1 MAKTIDSGLC
11 GDMGP
16 GARLLVALGLALGLV
31 AAAGASPDAE
41 PDHEKIP
48 EWQVIRDLTFGDR
61 VINPDDREIIR
72 VYLNVRADDA
82 STVPVMINGLI
93 EQSES
98 EYIKTLYVIVD
109 RNPIPTAG
117 VFHFTPESGRVKL
130 ETRLRFEQYS
140 FVRAVAELNDGRLY
154 MSQRW
159 VKAAGGCSAP
169 MGKNGIPAALLG
181 KMRFRMDDQ
190 VAYDQPALV
199 QVQVRHPNE
208 SALASDLDPDH
219 VPQFIR
225 NVKVDYNNRPVMTGE
240 VNFSLSDNPVFR
252 FYFVPKAEGELQVR
266 MEDTHD
272 SVFTDSI
279 KVVGESR

>member
-1 MAKTIDSGLC
+1 MKFRN
-11 GDMGP
+11 
-16 GARLLVALGLALGLV
+16 RLLFAAILCVPLLAFGN
-31 AAAGASPDAE
+31 PDAE
-41 PDHEKIP
+41 PDHTKIP
-48 EWQVIRDLTFGDR
+48 EWQVIRELMFGDR
-61 VINPDDREIIR
+61 IVNPDDREVIR
-72 VYLNVRADDA
+72 VYLNTRADDA

-93 EQSES
+93 DQTET
-98 EYIKTLYVIVD
+98 EYIKTLYLVVD
-109 RNPIPTAG
+109 RNPAPTAG

-140 FVRAVAELNDGRLY
+140 FVRAIAELNDGRLY

-169 MGKNGIPAALLG
+169 MGKNGIPEALMG

-190 VAYDQPALV
+190 VEYDQPVLV

-225 NVKVDYNNRPVMTGE
+225 SVQVNYNDKPVMTGE
-240 VNFSLSDNPVFR
+240 VNYSLSDNPVFR
-252 FYFVPKAEGELQVR
+252 FYFVPTAQGELNVTV
-266 MEDTHD
+266 EDTHD
-272 SVFTDSI
+272 SVYSHSMPVTEGRQSQ
-279 KVVGESR
+279 

>member
-1 MAKTIDSGLC
+1 MQLRYVLLC
-11 GDMGP
+11 MLSVF
-16 GARLLVALGLALGLV
+16 ATL
-31 AAAGASPDAE
+31 AAAANPNPE
-41 PDHEKIP
+41 PDESKIP
-48 EWQVIRDLTFGDR
+48 EWQVIRSLLFGDR
-61 VINPDDREIIR
+61 EINPDDKQVVR
-72 VYLNVRADDA
+72 VYLNTRADDA

-93 EQSES
+93 DQSQT
-98 EYIKTLYVIVD
+98 EYIKTLYLIVD
-109 RNPIPTAG
+109 RNPMPTAG
-117 VFHFTPESGRVKL
+117 VFRFTPESGRVKL

-181 KMRFRMDDQ
+181 KMRFRMDDA
-190 VAYDQPALV
+190 VEYDKPALV

-225 NVKVDYNNRPVMTGE
+225 SVQVDYNDKPVMTGE

-252 FYFVPKAEGELQVR
+252 FYFVPQTEGELNVR

-272 SVFTDSI
+272 TVFSQSFRVSG
-279 KVVGESR
+279 KQPGESAP

>member
-1 MAKTIDSGLC
+1 MQLRYVLLC
-11 GDMGP
+11 MLSVF
-16 GARLLVALGLALGLV
+16 ATL
-31 AAAGASPDAE
+31 AAAANPNPE
-41 PDHEKIP
+41 PDESKIP
-48 EWQVIRDLTFGDR
+48 EWQVIRSLLFGDR
-61 VINPDDREIIR
+61 EINPDDKQVVR
-72 VYLNVRADDA
+72 VYLNTRADDA

-93 EQSES
+93 DQSQT
-98 EYIKTLYVIVD
+98 EYIKTLYLIVD
-109 RNPIPTAG
+109 RNPMPTAG
-117 VFHFTPESGRVKL
+117 VFRFTPESGRVKL

-181 KMRFRMDDQ
+181 KMRFRMDDA
-190 VAYDQPALV
+190 VEYDKPALV

-225 NVKVDYNNRPVMTGE
+225 SVQVDYNDKPVMTGE
-240 VNFSLSDNPVFR
+240 VNFS
-252 FYFVPKAEGELQVR
+252 
-266 MEDTHD
+266 
-272 SVFTDSI
+272 
-279 KVVGESR
+279 

>member
-1 MAKTIDSGLC
+1 MVKTIYVSL
-11 GDMGP
+11 

-31 AAAGASPDAE
+31 AAAGANPDAE

-72 VYLNVRADDA
+72 VYLNIRADDA

-190 VAYDQPALV
+190 VAYDEPALV

-225 NVKVDYNNRPVMTGE
+225 SVKVDYNDRPVMTGE

-272 SVFTDSI
+272 SVFIDSV
-279 KVVGESR
+279 KVVGQPR

>member
-1 MAKTIDSGLC
+1 MSGKQRPLI
-11 GDMGP
+11 
-16 GARLLVALGLALGLV
+16 GAGWV
-31 AAAGASPDAE
+31 AAIVLLFGVHAVAQANPDAE

-48 EWQVIRDLTFGDR
+48 EWQVIRDLMFGDR
-61 VINPDDREIIR
+61 VINPDDNDVVR
-72 VYLNVRADDA
+72 VYLNTRADDA

-93 EQSES
+93 DQTKD

-109 RNPIPTAG
+109 RNPAPTAG
-117 VFHFTPESGRVKL
+117 VFHFTPEAGRVKM

-169 MGKNGIPAALLG
+169 MGKNSLSANLG
-181 KMRFRMDDQ
+181 KMRFRMDDA
-190 VAYDQPALV
+190 VELDQPALV

-208 SALASDLDPDH
+208 SAMASDLEPDH

-225 NVKVDYNNRPVMTGE
+225 RVQVNYNDEPVVTGE
-240 VNFSLSDNPVFR
+240 VNYSLSDNPVFR
-252 FYFVPKAEGELQVR
+252 FYFLPKVEGELQVR
-266 MEDTHD
+266 IEDTHD
-272 SVFTDSI
+272 TVFVDSL
-279 KVVGESR
+279 KVGKDRQ

>member
-1 MAKTIDSGLC
+1 MWLRSIVFA
-11 GDMGP
+11 
-16 GARLLVALGLALGLV
+16 ALLFSVS
-31 AAAGASPDAE
+31 AAAWANPDAE

-48 EWQVIRDLTFGDR
+48 EWQVIKEIMFGDR
-61 VINPDDREIIR
+61 VINPDDRNVVR
-72 VYLNVRADDA
+72 VYLNTRADDA

-93 EQSES
+93 DQTQAD
-98 EYIKTLYVIVD
+98 YIKTLYVIVD
-109 RNPIPTAG
+109 RNPTPTAG
-117 VFHFTPESGRVKL
+117 IFHFTPDSGRLKL

-169 MGKNGIPAALLG
+169 MGKNSIPASLMG
-181 KMRFRMDDQ
+181 KMRFRMDDA
-190 VAYDQPALV
+190 VEYNEPALV

-225 NVKVDYNNRPVMTGE
+225 SVQINYNNKPVMTGE

-252 FYFVPKAEGELQVR
+252 FYFGPRAEGELNVR

-272 SVFTDSI
+272 TVFTDSMR
-279 KVVGESR
+279 VVEGEQR